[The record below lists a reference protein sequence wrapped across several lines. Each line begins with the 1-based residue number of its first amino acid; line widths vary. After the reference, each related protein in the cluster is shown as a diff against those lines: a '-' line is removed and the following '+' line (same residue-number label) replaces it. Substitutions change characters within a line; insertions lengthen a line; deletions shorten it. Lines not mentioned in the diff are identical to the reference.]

1 MHSMIKE
8 PETRDPLKE
17 ALDEVAKS
25 DVNKRKILIPSEDDE
40 DDPERK
46 KLHLSTA
53 GDDKNAEKSEV
64 RSLGCSLDLLRR
76 CFMLIHGRNSI

>member
-53 GDDKNAEKSEV
+53 GDDQKVEESEV
-64 RSLGCSLDLLRR
+64 RRSRADRLARQPLLS
-76 CFMLIHGRNSI
+76 GRSFI